1 MTSTLN
7 YSEYMTHDLDTMT
20 AAAPNSDQLYSVPKS
35 LVIFFF
41 ISYGGVSIVAV
52 LGNIL
57 VITVIC
63 AFKTMR
69 SVTNLFIAN
78 LAYVL
83 TIIYNFQRLYYIIL
97 FNH

>member
-7 YSEYMTHDLDTMT
+7 YSEYMTRELDTMT

-41 ISYGGVSIVAV
+41 ISYGCVSIVAV

-78 LAYVL
+78 LAYVY
-83 TIIYNFQRLYYIIL
+83 TIIIQLSIL
-97 FNH
+97 FNF